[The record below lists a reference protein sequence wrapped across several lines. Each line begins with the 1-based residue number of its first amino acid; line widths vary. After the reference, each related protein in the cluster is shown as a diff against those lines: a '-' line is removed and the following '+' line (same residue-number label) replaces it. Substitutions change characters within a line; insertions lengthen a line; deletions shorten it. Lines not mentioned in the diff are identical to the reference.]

1 MANCIQLREVSRTV
15 TVLLMRLKESR
26 NTNRGIHMSIQ
37 EALLI
42 IEMADHDSVTAID
55 FIEALETVEA

>member
-1 MANCIQLREVSRTV
+1 MGQVDKGKRSKTGKQIKR
-15 TVLLMRLKESR
+15 RLKTKGSS
-26 NTNRGIHMSIQ
+26 IMSIQ

-42 IEMADHDSVTAID
+42 IEMVDHDEVTALD

>member
-1 MANCIQLREVSRTV
+1 M
-15 TVLLMRLKESR
+15 
-26 NTNRGIHMSIQ
+26 MSIQ

-42 IEMADHDSVTAID
+42 IEMADHESVTALD

>member
-1 MANCIQLREVSRTV
+1 MPFAQGV
-15 TVLLMRLKESR
+15 
-26 NTNRGIHMSIQ
+26 GQMSIQ

-55 FIEALETVEA
+55 FIEALETVGGEAWSIN